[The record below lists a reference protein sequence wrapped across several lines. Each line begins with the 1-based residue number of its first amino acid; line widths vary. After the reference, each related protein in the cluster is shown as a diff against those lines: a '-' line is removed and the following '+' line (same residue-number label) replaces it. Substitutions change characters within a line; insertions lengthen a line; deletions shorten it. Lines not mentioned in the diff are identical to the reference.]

1 VRENYQLYTLLLCG
15 GVIHL
20 KNRELMGPNSQN
32 ATAIV
37 CAYNEKKT
45 IAGILE
51 TLVKCNELDE
61 IIVVNDGSTDGT
73 SKILGEFNV
82 YDKLRIIELMENRG
96 KGFAMAEGI
105 TNAKN
110 NLLVF
115 IDADL
120 TNFKIEYI
128 QQLIQP
134 LLEEKANMVIGQPTE
149 NIIDYRLNPFI
160 SLAGERALYRND
172 VLTLVEQMR
181 ETRFG
186 VETLINLHYKA
197 KNMKTLFI
205 SLLGLTH
212 PIKIKKYSFEKSVRE
227 YLLAAKQI
235 TRTLAVNYMLVVL
248 SIRNIFLK

>member
-1 VRENYQLYTLLLCG
+1 
-15 GVIHL
+15 
-20 KNRELMGPNSQN
+20 MGPNNQK

-37 CAYNEKKT
+37 CTFNEEKT
-45 IAGILE
+45 IADILE
-51 TLVKCNELDE
+51 TLLKCNVFDE
-61 IIVVNDGSTDGT
+61 IIAVNDGSTDGT
-73 SKILGEFNV
+73 SKVLEKYIGLN
-82 YDKLRIIELMENRG
+82 KLRIIELPENRG

-105 TNAKN
+105 TTAKN
-110 NLLVF
+110 NLLIFV
-115 IDADL
+115 DADL

-134 LLEEKANMVIGQPTE
+134 LLEEKANMIIGQPTE

-172 VLTLVEQMR
+172 VLPLVEQMR

-197 KNMKTLFI
+197 NNMKTLFI

-235 TRTLAVNYMLVVL
+235 TRTMAVNYMLVVL

>member
-1 VRENYQLYTLLLCG
+1 MEHNY
-15 GVIHL
+15 
-20 KNRELMGPNSQN
+20 QN

-37 CAYNEKKT
+37 CAYNEEKT

-73 SKILGEFNV
+73 SKVLRKFIELN
-82 YDKLRIIELMENRG
+82 KLRIIELLENKG

-105 TNAKN
+105 ANAQN

-115 IDADL
+115 VDADL
-120 TNFKIEYI
+120 TSFKIEYI

-134 LLEEKANMVIGQPTE
+134 LLEGKANMVIGQPTE
-149 NIIDYRLNPFI
+149 NVLDYRLNPFI
-160 SLAGERALYRND
+160 PLAGERALFRD
-172 VLTLVEQMR
+172 EIFPLIEQMR

-197 KNMKTLFI
+197 NNLKILYV
-205 SLLGLTH
+205 SLVGLVH
-212 PIKIKKYSFEKSVRE
+212 PIKLQKYPFAKSMRE
-227 YLLAAKQI
+227 YLLAAEQI
-235 TRTLAVNYMLVVL
+235 VKTLMMNYMLVVL
-248 SIRNIFLK
+248 TIRNIFLK